1 VVHRCFQRER
11 ERERRKMTTLESAE
25 AHTHSRT
32 HARAC
37 ALPPATSHS
46 VLDVAT
52 KNKSLVAEDA
62 LQRRGRSG
70 SRPPDGAA

>member
-1 VVHRCFQRER
+1 MFSER
-11 ERERRKMTTLESAE
+11 EGERETENDNVRKRRS
-25 AHTHSRT
+25 AHTRART
-32 HARAC
+32 LAH

-46 VLDVAT
+46 VLDVDT
-52 KNKSLVAEDA
+52 KNKSLGAEDA

>member
-1 VVHRCFQRER
+1 MFSER
-11 ERERRKMTTLESAE
+11 EGEIETENDNVRKRRDLQ
-25 AHTHSRT
+25 RT
-32 HARAC
+32 HTRARAR

-46 VLDVAT
+46 ILDVDT
-52 KNKSLVAEDA
+52 KNKSLGAEDA